1 MKTLLALILIYTT
14 FQVHFPSDLGIP
26 GVNVIN
32 ILVALS
38 FVVLFLAGPRG
49 EKLDRPM
56 LAGPLLAYFA
66 AMILATV
73 IAVAARPDN
82 LMEILTYLKTTLFY
96 PLYYLLFYYGIRTQR
111 EAWRLVVLGLV
122 LAVAAAGEAWWQA
135 IELGIGVYEETRRA
149 WGPFG
154 ADYRS
159 SNLAGVFYAMFVP
172 VFAALA
178 VLQRSRTAVRVLA
191 VLALVITLG
200 AVVFTYSRTA
210 YAIAL
215 VALALVAWRRG
226 IGTVAVLM
234 LLGMLALPFLPEG
247 ATQRVQETQV
257 VDEHGMVRLDES
269 TASRPEIW
277 AGAMEM
283 WSRSPMGVGHGRF
296 PEEIGHYSNHP
307 GMDAHNFFVLTLAE
321 AGFLGFLSLVWLVLR
336 AWKLARW
343 MAWWSSSE
351 LAATLAWGFQAML
364 ICVVLGNMFSSF
376 FQVGALMG
384 MVWALAGGME
394 RLTQISYEEAI
405 EEEATDDGLE
415 THPHIGQA
423 TPMPTLSQGRG

>member
-1 MKTLLALILIYTT
+1 MKTLLALIMVYTT

-32 ILVALS
+32 ILVALA
-38 FVVLFLAGPRG
+38 FAVLFFTGWRG
-49 EKLDRPM
+49 ERLDRPM
-56 LAGPLLAYFA
+56 LAGPLIAYFA
-66 AMILATV
+66 TMVLATV
-73 IAVAARPDN
+73 IAVVVRPDS
-82 LMEILTYLKTTLFY
+82 LMDDLTYLKTTLFY

-111 EAWRLVVLGLV
+111 DAWHLVVLGLV

-154 ADYRS
+154 EDYRS

-172 VFAALA
+172 VFGAFA
-178 VLQRSRTAVRVLA
+178 VQQRSSTLLRVVA
-191 VLALVITLG
+191 VLALIIMLG

-215 VALALVAWRRG
+215 IALALVAWRRG
-226 IGTVAVLM
+226 VGMVAVLM
-234 LLGMLALPFLPEG
+234 LFGMLALPFLPEG
-247 ATQRVQETQV
+247 ASQRVQETQV

-283 WSRSPMGVGHGRF
+283 WSHSPMGVGHGRF
-296 PEEIGHYSNHP
+296 PDEIGRYSTHA

-321 AGFLGFLSLVWLVLR
+321 AGVLGLLALVWLVVRLWR
-336 AWKLARW
+336 LGRW
-343 MAWWSSSE
+343 MAWWSSSDT
-351 LAATLAWGFQAML
+351 AAVLAWSFQAML
-364 ICVVLGNMFSSF
+364 ICMVLGNMFSSF
-376 FQVGALMG
+376 FRVGALMG
-384 MVWALAGGME
+384 MLWALAAGLE
-394 RLTQISYEEAI
+394 RLTQISYAEAGE
-405 EEEATDDGLE
+405 EEEAGEAGEASIDRYWERAPGPA
-415 THPHIGQA
+415 HG
-423 TPMPTLSQGRG
+423 GG